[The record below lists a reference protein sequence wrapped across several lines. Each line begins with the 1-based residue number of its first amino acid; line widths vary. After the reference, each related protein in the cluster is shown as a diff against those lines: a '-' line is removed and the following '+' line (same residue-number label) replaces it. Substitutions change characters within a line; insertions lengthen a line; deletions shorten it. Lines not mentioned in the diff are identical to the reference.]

1 MLRQITLV
9 FISVMLFSLVAKG
22 QYTRVL
28 GTISDAQTG
37 DPIPFVNVYLK
48 GTSVGATTGF
58 DGKYTIKTQSKAD
71 TLVVSVMGYRTQYF
85 ELKVHAY
92 QEINAQLETN
102 DITLEEVIILPSE
115 NPAHRILRNVIASKD
130 SNDMDKLNFYAVEI
144 YNKIQIDLN
153 NITDEFKQRRVFK
166 PFEFIF
172 EHVDTSALNG
182 KVYLPVMMSEAV
194 SDFYYQRSPSVQ
206 KEVIKASQVSGIN
219 NESVSK
225 FLGNMYQQVNVY
237 ENFVTVYDKNFASPI
252 ADFGKRYYRY
262 YLVDSAN
269 MNGHWCY
276 KLMFKPK
283 RKKEL
288 TFTGEIWIS
297 DTTWAVKE
305 VSMKVVENLNINYV
319 NAFEINQTYEQN
331 ERGRWLLS
339 LDKILVDFNVID
351 NNKTLTGFY
360 AHKTTSYVDYRFDRE
375 EVERKLKTN
384 TDVDVMEH
392 AFYRDK
398 QYWDSIRHF
407 ELNTEESLVYEMVDT
422 ITNLPAF
429 RTYYDIIAMVTT
441 GFLHTD
447 VIDFGPYFTTVSFN
461 AVEGLRLRVG
471 GRTSNI
477 WNERLRLY
485 GHVAYGLMDE
495 RFKYGGGFIYLFN
508 RNPRRGVGVEYK
520 FDMEQLGESV
530 NAFRQDN
537 IMASLLRRRP
547 FTKLTMVEQ
556 ITSYY
561 EHEYVQ
567 GISNKITF
575 RRRNIFPLKDQKFS
589 IFEQGQNRIYDNLIS
604 SEIELN
610 FRFAYK
616 ETYLVD
622 KFNRTNL
629 GTRYPIFNIWLSYGI
644 PDFWESDFEYFKLTT
659 SLTQWFNIR
668 NLGWSRYAIDAGKIF
683 GTLPFALLEIHPGN
697 ETYSFDRFAFNKMN
711 YYEFISDAYISLYFS
726 HHFDGFF
733 LNRIP
738 LMREL
743 EWREVVYFRGL
754 VGELSEKNK
763 KYSRFPLNS
772 GWLNEPYYEVGVG
785 VENIFKVLRL
795 DAGWR
800 LSYLD
805 NPDISRFGLMATLY
819 LSF

>member
-1 MLRQITLV
+1 MLRSLTLL
-9 FISVMLFSLVAKG
+9 FFLFSLISIHVNG
-22 QYTRVL
+22 QYTRIL

-37 DPIPFVNVYLK
+37 EPIPFVNVYLK

-58 DGKYTIKTQSKAD
+58 DGKYAIKTQSSAD
-71 TLVVSVMGYRTQYF
+71 TLVMSVVGYKTKEF
-85 ELKVHAY
+85 IIKVYAY

-102 DITLEEVIILPSE
+102 DITLQEVIILPSE
-115 NPAHRILRNVIASKD
+115 NPAHRILRNVIARKD
-130 SNDMDKLNFYAVEI
+130 SNDMDKLDFYAVEI

-153 NITDEFKQRRVFK
+153 NITDDFKERRVFK

-194 SDFYYQRSPSVQ
+194 SDFYYQRNPSVY

-237 ENFVTVYDKNFASPI
+237 ENFITVYDKNFASPI

-269 MNGHWCY
+269 MNGYWCY
-276 KLMFKPK
+276 KIMFKPK

-288 TFTGEIWIS
+288 TFTGEIWIA

-305 VSMKVVENLNINYV
+305 VKMKVVENLNINYV
-319 NAFEINQTYEQN
+319 NAFEIKQTFEQN
-331 ERGRWLLS
+331 ESGRWLLK
-339 LDKILVDFNVID
+339 LDNILVDFNVID

-360 AHKTTSYVDYRFDRE
+360 AHKTTSYTDYRFDKGQ
-375 EVERKLKTN
+375 VDRKLKSN
-384 TDVDVMEH
+384 TEVDVMEH

-398 QYWDSIRHF
+398 NYWDSIRHF
-407 ELNTEESLVYEMVDT
+407 ELNEEESLVYDMVDT

-429 RTYYDIIAMVTT
+429 RTYYDIIAMITS
-441 GFLHTD
+441 GYYNTD
-447 VIDFGPYFTTVSFN
+447 IIDFGPYFTTVSYN

-471 GRTSNI
+471 GRTSNV

-508 RNPRRGVGVEYK
+508 RNPRRGVGAEYK

-556 ITSYY
+556 ITAYY
-561 EHEYVQ
+561 EHEYIQ
-567 GISNKITF
+567 GISNKLTF
-575 RRRNIFPLKDQKFS
+575 RRRNIYPLKDQNFS
-589 IFEQGQNRIYDNLIS
+589 IFENGQYQIYNNLIS

-616 ETYLVD
+616 ESYLVD

-629 GTRYPIFNIWLSYGI
+629 GTRYPVINLWLAYGI
-644 PDFWESDFEYFKLTT
+644 PDFWDGDFEYFKLTG
-659 SLTQWFNIR
+659 SITQWYNVRNI
-668 NLGWSRYAIDAGKIF
+668 GWSRYSIDAGKIF
-683 GTLPFALLEIHPGN
+683 GTLPYAMLEIHPGN
-697 ETYSFDRFAFNKMN
+697 ETYSFDRYAFNKMN
-711 YYEFISDAYISLYFS
+711 YYEFISDAYISVYYS

-754 VGELSEKNK
+754 VGELSTKNK
-763 KYSRFPLNS
+763 LYSRFPDNS
-772 GWLNEPYYEVGVG
+772 GWLNEPYYEAGIG
-785 VENIFKVLRL
+785 VENIFKVLRV

-805 NPDISRFGLMATLY
+805 NPDISKFGLMATLY

>member
-1 MLRQITLV
+1 LRQITLV

-115 NPAHRILRNVIASKD
+115 NPAHRILKNVIASKD

>member
-683 GTLPFALLEIHPGN
+683 WNLALR
-697 ETYSFDRFAFNKMN
+697 SA
-711 YYEFISDAYISLYFS
+711 
-726 HHFDGFF
+726 
-733 LNRIP
+733 
-738 LMREL
+738 
-743 EWREVVYFRGL
+743 
-754 VGELSEKNK
+754 
-763 KYSRFPLNS
+763 
-772 GWLNEPYYEVGVG
+772 
-785 VENIFKVLRL
+785 
-795 DAGWR
+795 
-800 LSYLD
+800 
-805 NPDISRFGLMATLY
+805 
-819 LSF
+819 